1 MTIFDRVKRL
11 CDQRKISISQLED
24 NLEIGNGSAYKWKKH
39 DPTLKMLKKVSEYFS
54 VSVDYLLGSENIEYD
69 SKTHTWDYALNISK
83 KDQAIIEKVMLDSDL
98 SKRLIAYAEKL
109 AEILDEEEIE
119 INRKK
124 GD

>member
-1 MTIFDRVKRL
+1 MTVFDRVKRL

-39 DPTLKMLKKVSEYFS
+39 DPTLKMLKKLSEYFS

-69 SKTHTWDYALNISK
+69 SKSHTWDYAINISK
-83 KDQAIIEKVMLDSDL
+83 KEQIIFEKVMSDSDL

-109 AEILDEEEIE
+109 ASILDEEEID
-119 INRKK
+119 KK
-124 GD
+124 RGDK